1 MAAKS
6 LEAFVNTVQH
16 YVLNEECRVVFLDHF
31 SLLADGIALNVDQ
44 RRAIDKAI
52 KDLKTLAM
60 ELKFTFVVV
69 CHLSRAQGLAQS
81 HEEGGEPKLSELRGS
96 HSLAQIPDYIWMLAR
111 NPLDKEQPQHNI
123 MLAKEEQDQGRSGH
137 EGKLEFEPRVA
148 NSQELSATTPY

>member
-1 MAAKS
+1 MES
-6 LEAFVNTVQH
+6 FVSTVKH

-52 KDLKTLAM
+52 KELKELAM
-60 ELKFTFVVV
+60 ELDFTFVVV
-69 CHLSRAQGLAQS
+69 CHLSRAQGMAQS

-111 NPLDKEQPQHNI
+111 NPIGQLTTQHNI
-123 MLAKEEQDQGRSGH
+123 MLAEEKTNQGRGGND
-137 EGKLEFEPRVA
+137 EQLEFLPKVCRFNEEFAR
-148 NSQELSATTPY
+148 TPS